1 MWKSTRWTCCTNF
14 RLASSRKCWYWTRRR
29 RPKSP
34 AVTADVPSKDAGP
47 ALFPSACSGAGT
59 PKTTA
64 RTTETCTTAVQTHRM
79 TPLAAPRATTRHRG
93 VPWVARHSQRG
104 WEELLIRWRGDSVL
118 INVNSTRHCSA
129 RSWRGRDT
137 PRCACACDSGA
148 AQSKT
153 CGCVS
158 MLTAFHTGECSL
170 SSAKAFVTKD
180 RFPAEDKLALSERM
194 RLAVLPTGSTERI
207 GGCCSA
213 ACTPLWQPYVTVSS
227 QDFATRMSSVNNGRQ
242 CAPHWMHHQH
252 QISRYALWVHP
263 ACHPGLRDPRR
274 SCSALYVHAVPSPV
288 SPSEA
293 WFTIGAT
300 PDLDST
306 TRLPILRHPHTR
318 RRPRRCGKY
327 QGNMPRRHTREITR

>member
-14 RLASSRKCWYWTRRR
+14 RLASSRKRWYWTRRR

-47 ALFPSACSGAGT
+47 ALFPSTCSGAGT

-93 VPWVARHSQRG
+93 VPWVAGHSQRG

-118 INVNSTRHCSA
+118 INVNSTGHCSA

-137 PRCACACDSGA
+137 PRCACACEGGA

-158 MLTAFHTGECSL
+158 MLTLVGSLLQRRSSL
-170 SSAKAFVTKD
+170 SSTKAFVTKD
-180 RFPAEDKLALSERM
+180 RFPAEDKPALSEGM
-194 RLAVLPTGSTERI
+194 RLTVRPTGSTERI

-213 ACTPLWQPYVTVSS
+213 ACTPLWHPYVTVSS
-227 QDFATRMSSVNNGRQ
+227 QDVATWMNNSRQ
-242 CAPHWMHHQH
+242 
-252 QISRYALWVHP
+252 
-263 ACHPGLRDPRR
+263 
-274 SCSALYVHAVPSPV
+274 
-288 SPSEA
+288 
-293 WFTIGAT
+293 
-300 PDLDST
+300 
-306 TRLPILRHPHTR
+306 
-318 RRPRRCGKY
+318 
-327 QGNMPRRHTREITR
+327 